1 MIEEVYYKLL
11 KRRKE
16 LDDSDVLL
24 EEEKPVR
31 QFTSST
37 VENLSASFEV
47 YIDMKIQKLDLE
59 NEKPSRAYMEWY
71 FFFNLKKSTLK
82 ATKNYIDLFL

>member
-1 MIEEVYYKLL
+1 MIEEVYYKLP

-24 EEEKPVR
+24 EEEKPVC
-31 QFTSST
+31 QFKYLLPLWKTYRP
-37 VENLSASFEV
+37 ASK

-59 NEKPSRAYMEWY
+59 NEKPSRAYMDWY
-71 FFFNLKKSTLK
+71 FF
-82 ATKNYIDLFL
+82 